1 MPRWQL
7 DGRTAISHNRDM
19 TTPILPPAGLETAV
33 SIQPLAPC
41 GTEAEAQATDSGTSA
56 MWRALAAHL
65 KAGEARDVA
74 ATATKGI
81 VRRKRAA
88 SLSVE

>member
-7 DGRTAISHNRDM
+7 DVRTAVTQNRDM
-19 TTPILPPAGLETAV
+19 TTPILPPAGPTNDV

-74 ATATKGI
+74 ATATKGV

-88 SLSVE
+88 